1 MNQRNL
7 DKPIPDDAWPRIF
20 AELAITDRREAEVLR
35 LVMQFETDRAMAR
48 RLGLARN
55 TVSGY
60 VRRLRGR
67 VGAGNRSELTA
78 RIVELAHRIRSGG
91 GGHHNT
97 VTKCTLTGS
106 H

>member
-1 MNQRNL
+1 MNQPNQ
-7 DKPIPDDAWPRIF
+7 DKPIPDDAWPGIF

-35 LVMQFETDRAMAR
+35 LVMQFKTDRAIAR

-67 VGAGNRSELTA
+67 VGAVNRTELA
-78 RIVELAHRIRSGG
+78 VRIVEIYHRILPGG
-91 GGHHNT
+91 RT
-97 VTKCTLTGS
+97 P
-106 H
+106 